1 MANELFDIGVDFALS
16 YFKPLTK
23 QQYRQQDVDY
33 YDQTLNL
40 STQTGINIP
49 FGSFDDDDDD
59 DESKRKNINI
69 NIIGGIGTEG
79 EDSNI
84 FNRGTVANIPAAK
97 IGTYGET
104 LSKSGFKDKNPF
116 NIFGTDIYFA
126 GVPRTKQDV
135 KEGFEKLIS
144 KEKLIEQGIRTG
156 ARFAGLPT
164 MMTSTALGFATGKG
178 VPDALGNMNFRPSH
192 AILGGI
198 FDINNS
204 IQYDDIRNIQNAMAD
219 SKQQKSG
226 FAMYF
231 DGQLVTR
238 SPNSTKYTG
247 NIGNR
252 TIEQIRRSDALSK
265 GYIPLGYNVQDES
278 GDLGIK
284 DNIGGVY
291 DEKGGYHDRNGSY
304 AYGSRAASQGLANR
318 YGLDVNIVEK
328 VLSDVRSGRTKN
340 NLTAELQKATFESI
354 PVSKEVKQSFQIKNP
369 FEQEDEGSGGSEMS
383 DYGSFEE
390 QYSQDFEPV
399 AMGGQIG
406 QGMQAGGPAGFIGGP
421 PEKFSKQTTIADDIP
436 LEVPEGAFIINA
448 PAVEY
453 AGSDDISKMLTDAYE
468 KAGQGVDKSG
478 QTTTIPSKEQVDIMI
493 SRGEVV
499 VPPNIAKIIGYDRL
513 EKINNRGKKEVTNRQ
528 KAGDQEKPQ
537 ARQGFINKASG
548 DKVEE
553 KTLDQIKYK
562 SFYSSP
568 DIARSETEKILRSL
582 PLADALAIMMYEE
595 ANVLGNRGLEGVAH
609 VFVNRADATGYKDF
623 GNPLIDELLKR
634 TYTKD
639 RIFQFNALEPT
650 KFRKTLKTF
659 KKDKKI
665 YSKIRNIAEE
675 VIAGARKDFTGG
687 ALFFKNPKSSTEG
700 NFAKKVTSGEYV
712 ETNRSKKTGP
722 FQHIYYKPKD
732 FTGGVMA
739 TKEIS
744 KEPFVPAPKTNILR
758 QLKKRIPE
766 SRGGSFLFRG
776 SDYER
781 GGATPAF

>member
-40 STQTGINIP
+40 STQTGINVP

>member
-406 QGMQAGGPAGFIGGP
+406 QGMQAGGPAGFIG
-421 PEKFSKQTTIADDIP
+421 
-436 LEVPEGAFIINA
+436 
-448 PAVEY
+448 
-453 AGSDDISKMLTDAYE
+453 
-468 KAGQGVDKSG
+468 
-478 QTTTIPSKEQVDIMI
+478 
-493 SRGEVV
+493 
-499 VPPNIAKIIGYDRL
+499 
-513 EKINNRGKKEVTNRQ
+513 
-528 KAGDQEKPQ
+528 
-537 ARQGFINKASG
+537 
-548 DKVEE
+548 
-553 KTLDQIKYK
+553 
-562 SFYSSP
+562 
-568 DIARSETEKILRSL
+568 
-582 PLADALAIMMYEE
+582 
-595 ANVLGNRGLEGVAH
+595 
-609 VFVNRADATGYKDF
+609 
-623 GNPLIDELLKR
+623 
-634 TYTKD
+634 
-639 RIFQFNALEPT
+639 
-650 KFRKTLKTF
+650 
-659 KKDKKI
+659 
-665 YSKIRNIAEE
+665 
-675 VIAGARKDFTGG
+675 
-687 ALFFKNPKSSTEG
+687 
-700 NFAKKVTSGEYV
+700 
-712 ETNRSKKTGP
+712 
-722 FQHIYYKPKD
+722 
-732 FTGGVMA
+732 
-739 TKEIS
+739 
-744 KEPFVPAPKTNILR
+744 
-758 QLKKRIPE
+758 
-766 SRGGSFLFRG
+766 
-776 SDYER
+776 
-781 GGATPAF
+781 

>member
-40 STQTGINIP
+40 STQTGINVP

-59 DESKRKNINI
+59 DESKRRNINI